1 MQKIRASLSRLF
13 LNKPSNGEM
22 VRLKQLELL
31 QKKHQGKPFVFD
43 EGNLRFMYFDGKS
56 VQSAMK
62 LTAPDELI
70 CGYTSAMM
78 AFLLA
83 NPAPRHIL
91 MIGLGGGSLVKF
103 CYRYLPAC
111 QITVLE
117 IDADVIALREQF
129 MLPADDARL
138 QIIHCNGVDY
148 LARNKLQADVVLL
161 DGFDGEGLVSELNTA
176 AFYAHCKTALTPE
189 GILVTNIWGKRKVL
203 VPLLSEL
210 RTQFQQNVWW
220 CRSLDSYNLIVFSF
234 KNSAAAFR
242 SPMSVSLP
250 DMEADLV
257 RQLEELSSQMHTLR
271 LSHTGVSTMATANTT
286 DNDLANYEAIEVVRL
301 TQDLTSLMVTDASL
315 PRSEVEWSARHQ

>member
-62 LTAPDELI
+62 LSAPDELI

-103 CYRYLPAC
+103 CYRYLPGC
-111 QITVLE
+111 RITVLE
-117 IDADVIALREQF
+117 IDANVIALREQF

-161 DGFDGEGLVSELNTA
+161 DGFDGAGLVTELNTA
-176 AFYAHCKTALTPE
+176 AFYADCKAALTPG
-189 GILVTNIWGKRKVL
+189 GILVANIWGKRKVL

-220 CRSLDSYNLIVFSF
+220 CRSLDSYNLVVFSF

-250 DMEADLV
+250 EMEPDLV
-257 RQLEELSSQMHTLR
+257 RQLEELSNQMHTL
-271 LSHTGVSTMATANTT
+271 LLPQASGSATTSTT
-286 DNDLANYEAIEVVRL
+286 DNDSADYEAIEVVRL
-301 TQDLTSLMVTDASL
+301 TEDLTNLMVTDASL

>member
-13 LNKPSNGEM
+13 LNKLSNGEM

-103 CYRYLPAC
+103 CYRYLPGC
-111 QITVLE
+111 RITVLE
-117 IDADVIALREQF
+117 IDANVIALREQF

-138 QIIHCNGVDY
+138 KIIHCNGVDY

-161 DGFDGEGLVSELNTA
+161 DGFDGAGLVTELNTA
-176 AFYAHCKTALTPE
+176 AFYADCKAALTPE
-189 GILVTNIWGKRKVL
+189 GILVANIWGKRKVL

-250 DMEADLV
+250 GMEADLV
-257 RQLEELSSQMHTLR
+257 RQLKELSGKMHTL
-271 LSHTGVSTMATANTT
+271 LLPQASSSATTSTT
-286 DNDLANYEAIEVVRL
+286 DNDSSGYEALEVVRL
-301 TQDLTSLMVTDASL
+301 TEDLSKLMVTDPGL